1 MGTNFSK
8 ESVIKKL
15 IILGIEFN
23 DFGWAIITRKDCY
36 YGFVDTTTGTI
47 IEPKYGGY
55 SLNKWFF
62 YGILPNYHH
71 LRLYDKGQFYVRGIK
86 ERLFKR
92 TEYLDVQ
99 FGTGDFRIA
108 SIGNTKYG
116 GKHYLVNY
124 RGKKLFLGD
133 SEAQHGSKRVSI
145 TTDGLYVVE
154 NNTYNCELERI
165 D

>member
-15 IILGIEFN
+15 TVLGIEFN
-23 DFGWAIITRKDCY
+23 DFGWAIITRKDGL
-36 YGFVDTTTGTI
+36 YGFIDTTTGTI
-47 IEPKYGGY
+47 VEPKYGGY

-62 YGILPNYHH
+62 YGI
-71 LRLYDKGQFYVRGIK
+71 
-86 ERLFKR
+86 
-92 TEYLDVQ
+92 
-99 FGTGDFRIA
+99 IA

-116 GKHYLVNY
+116 GKHYSVNY